1 MEYIL
6 IFLAVFAIDILY
18 TYYLKA
24 VQDDKAAAASLL
36 AAVVYVLACIVVIN
50 YTENHM
56 LLVAA
61 ALGAMCG
68 TYVGIRMKANDK
80 NDRDIPP
87 SS

>member
-1 MEYIL
+1 MDYVL
-6 IFLAVFAIDILY
+6 IFLAVFSIDILY

-24 VQDDKAAAASLL
+24 VQDNKAAVASFL
-36 AAVVYVLACIVVIN
+36 AAVVYVLACVVVIN
-50 YTENHM
+50 YTENHL

-61 ALGAMCG
+61 AFGALCG

-80 NDRDIPP
+80 NNRDIPP